1 MTVNTMV
8 QDVQKQDPGSAV
20 VQLYEIQLSSSS
32 SIYFH
37 TGLES
42 DLSTVQFRDKTTP
55 TTIRTYSALPI
66 QMTGFKKASTG
77 ALSRPTMTLANVL
90 TTFGDALGS
99 LSNDDL
105 LGNKVIRR
113 TTLQK
118 YLYGESSDQ
127 SPPIEFPSEVHYIDR
142 IKNENAT
149 MVTFELA
156 PAHDLVGVKV
166 PARHAMSNACNW
178 RYQGASW
185 DKSAGDRT
193 GACTIDTQGRLYI
206 DGTTYKNW
214 VNIDDERVVLSSST
228 FTDYSGVSGGTT
240 LTLNAYYST
249 SKTDAIR
256 YNVDGT
262 QTGSQTV
269 TEYWQCR
276 KAATKTAAGTPS
288 DSSTYF
294 DRIRVYATYSASTTY
309 YAYTDDKLNPYVE
322 YTANSQ
328 AKLWKLK
335 KTSKGNT
342 PDETTYWQLGD
353 ACGKTIKACA
363 MRYNSEP
370 ISAGTASSNMKAE
383 PVDRWTLPFGGFPGA
398 KRYS

>member
-8 QDVQKQDPGSAV
+8 QDVQKQSPGSAV
-20 VQLYEIQLSSSS
+20 IQLYEIELSST

-37 TGLES
+37 AGLES

-55 TTIRTYSALPI
+55 STIRTYSALPI
-66 QMTGFKKASTG
+66 QMVGFKKANAGTL
-77 ALSRPTMTLANVL
+77 ARPVMSIANVL
-90 TTFGDALGS
+90 STFGDALGS
-99 LSNDDL
+99 VSNDDL
-105 LGNKVIRR
+105 LGNKVTRR

-127 SPPIEFPSEVHYIDR
+127 SPPVEFPSEVYYIDR
-142 IKNENAT
+142 IKAEDAT
-149 MVTFELA
+149 MVAFELA
-156 PAHDLVGVKV
+156 PAHDLIGVTV
-166 PARHAMSNACNW
+166 PSRHAMSNACSW
-178 RYQGASW
+178 KYQGASW
-185 DKSAGDRT
+185 DKSADART
-193 GACTIDTQGRLYI
+193 GGCTIDTQGRLYI
-206 DGTTYKNW
+206 DGTNYKNW
-214 VNIDDERVVLSSST
+214 VNVDDERVVLSSST
-228 FTDYSGVSGGTT
+228 FTAYSGVSGGTT
-240 LTLNAYYST
+240 LTLNAYYTT
-249 SKTDAIR
+249 SKTDAVR

-288 DSSTYF
+288 DSSAYF

-322 YTANSQ
+322 YTADSQ

-335 KTSKGNT
+335 KTSKGNA

-353 ACGKTIKACA
+353 ACGKTLKACA

-370 ISAGTASSNMKAE
+370 ITAGTASSNMKPD

-398 KRYS
+398 RRYN